1 MRKTIEKTIQI
12 VNSYGELS
20 NLIIKGNPFLEE
32 SKSIANI
39 DTNDS
44 NYALMLNSE
53 SKCITHPSYGKI
65 FFLNYYKSLYVQR
78 NCTSIYQHFLYITTT
93 GQNVKLV

>member
-32 SKSIANI
+32 AKSIGIGNL
-39 DTNDS
+39 DS
-44 NYALMLNSE
+44 SSVNS
-53 SKCITHPSYGKI
+53 
-65 FFLNYYKSLYVQR
+65 N
-78 NCTSIYQHFLYITTT
+78 
-93 GQNVKLV
+93 GQYSQNS

>member
-32 SKSIANI
+32 SKSIGNI
-39 DTNDS
+39 DTTSVNSNDQS
-44 NYALMLNSE
+44 YSQNS
-53 SKCITHPSYGKI
+53 
-65 FFLNYYKSLYVQR
+65 
-78 NCTSIYQHFLYITTT
+78 
-93 GQNVKLV
+93 